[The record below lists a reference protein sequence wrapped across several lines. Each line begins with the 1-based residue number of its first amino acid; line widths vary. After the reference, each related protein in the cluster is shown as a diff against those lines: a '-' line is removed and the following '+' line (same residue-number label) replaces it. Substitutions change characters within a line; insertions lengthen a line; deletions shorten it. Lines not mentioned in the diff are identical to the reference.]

1 MSARVENLT
10 DRLKAVVLKIEAC
23 KVNDQPHE
31 DLLQEQ
37 AQIES
42 DLRRARSL
50 LTEGSEAKVLRG

>member
-1 MSARVENLT
+1 MSAKVENLT
-10 DRLKAVVLKIEAC
+10 DRLSAVVSKIEAC
-23 KVNDQPHE
+23 KANGQPYE

>member
-10 DRLKAVVLKIEAC
+10 DRLKAVASKIEAC
-23 KVNDQPHE
+23 KASGQPHE
-31 DLLQEQ
+31 ELLQEQ

>member
-1 MSARVENLT
+1 MSARVENLIE
-10 DRLKAVVLKIEAC
+10 RLRTIVSEIETRKANGQA
-23 KVNDQPHE
+23 HE

-37 AQIES
+37 VQIET